1 MGVNKFLKASN
12 EQLNLTQKEIKQT
25 VNNSIQEE
33 SNDGNSSTKLKTKKV
48 DSKSNKQLSPE
59 TNIAITKSTRKKP
72 GRPTNEERGLE
83 KRVYY
88 GMTLSLKEKDFNK
101 FKESALNEDIT
112 YSKWVERAIID
123 YLNNHPM

>member
-1 MGVNKFLKASN
+1 MGVNKFLNVSN
-12 EQLNLTQKEIKQT
+12 EQLNLTQKEMKQT

-59 TNIAITKSTRKKP
+59 TNIAITKSTRKKR

-88 GMTLSLKEKDFNK
+88 GMTLSLKENDLKK
-101 FKESALNEDIT
+101 SKESALN
-112 YSKWVERAIID
+112 
-123 YLNNHPM
+123 

>member
-25 VNNSIQEE
+25 MNNSIQEE
-33 SNDGNSSTKLKTKKV
+33 SNEVNKPVELKAKKIEP
-48 DSKSNKQLSPE
+48 KSNKHLSQE
-59 TNIAITKSTRKKP
+59 TSIAITKSPRKKP
-72 GRPTNEERGLE
+72 GRPTNAERGLE

-112 YSKWVERAIID
+112 YSKWVERAIVD